1 MSMIKCPECG
11 KEISDSAKSCPNCGH
26 PMKPPRSKIII
37 VVAII
42 MGAIALVVL
51 ASGIKDLLS
60 ARQAATEE
68 ASNPMLGNYYMGM
81 SGYHVY
87 VVRFN
92 DDNTVEFV
100 DSGLGRDQDERQKA
114 YGTYSIDKS
123 SVEITMSSGNT
134 MNCIIH
140 DGGKELTIEGETF
153 SVVNKD
159 EVSQKTMDCFD

>member
-11 KEISDSAKSCPNCGH
+11 KEISDSAKACPNCGH
-26 PMKPPRSKIII
+26 PMKPKKSKLII
-37 VVAII
+37 VIAII

-60 ARQAATEE
+60 ARQVVSEVE
-68 ASNPMLGNYYMGM
+68 NNPMLGNYYMGT
-81 SGYHVY
+81 SGFHVY

-100 DSGLGRDQDERQKA
+100 DSGLGREQDERQKA
-114 YGTYSIDKS
+114 YGTYSIDES
-123 SVEITMSSGNT
+123 AVEITLSAGDK

-140 DGGKELTIEGETF
+140 DSGKELTIEGETF
-153 SVVNKD
+153 SIVNED

>member
-11 KEISDSAKSCPNCGH
+11 KEISDSAKACPNCGH
-26 PMKPPRSKIII
+26 PMKQKKSKLIFVIA
-37 VVAII
+37 VI
-42 MGAIALVVL
+42 MGIIALVVL

-60 ARQAATEE
+60 ARQAVIE
-68 ASNPMLGNYYMGM
+68 AESNPMLGNYYMGM

-100 DSGLGRDQDERQKA
+100 DSGLGREQDERLKA

-123 SVEITMSSGNT
+123 AVEITLSAGDI

-140 DGGKELTIEGETF
+140 DNGEELTIEGETF
-153 SVVNKD
+153 SIVNPD

>member
-1 MSMIKCPECG
+1 MSMMKCPECG
-11 KEISDSAKSCPNCGH
+11 KEISDSAKTCPNCGH
-26 PMKPPRSKIII
+26 PIKQKKSKLII
-37 VVAII
+37 VLAVI
-42 MGAIALVVL
+42 MGFIALVVL

-60 ARQAATEE
+60 ARQEVAQAE
-68 ASNPMLGNYYMGM
+68 NIPMLGNYYMGM

-100 DSGLGRDQDERQKA
+100 DSGLGREQDERQKA
-114 YGTYSIDKS
+114 YGTYSVDKS
-123 SVEITMSSGNT
+123 AVEITLSAGDK

-140 DGGKELTIEGETF
+140 DSGKELTIEGETF
-153 SVVNKD
+153 SIVNED

>member
-1 MSMIKCPECG
+1 MSMMKCPECG
-11 KEISDSAKSCPNCGH
+11 KEISDSAKACPNCGY
-26 PMKPPRSKIII
+26 PIKQKKSKLII
-37 VVAII
+37 VFAVI
-42 MGAIALVVL
+42 MGIIALVVL

-60 ARQAATEE
+60 ARQEVAE
-68 ASNPMLGNYYMGM
+68 AENIPMLGNYYMGM

-100 DSGLGRDQDERQKA
+100 DSGLGREQDERQKA
-114 YGTYSIDKS
+114 YGTYSVDKS
-123 SVEITMSSGNT
+123 AVEITLSAGDK

-140 DGGKELTIEGETF
+140 DNGKELTIEGETF
-153 SVVNKD
+153 SIVNED

>member
-26 PMKPPRSKIII
+26 PMKHKKSKIII
-37 VVAII
+37 VIAII

-60 ARQAATEE
+60 ARQAVSE
-68 ASNPMLGNYYMGM
+68 AENNPMLGNYYMGM

-100 DSGLGRDQDERQKA
+100 DSGLGREQDERQKA

-123 SVEITMSSGNT
+123 AVEITLSAGDKMS
-134 MNCIIH
+134 CIIH
-140 DGGKELTIEGETF
+140 DNGEELTIEGETF
-153 SVVNKD
+153 SIVNED
-159 EVSQKTMDCFD
+159 EVSQKTMECFE

>member
-11 KEISDSAKSCPNCGH
+11 KEISDSAKACPSCGH
-26 PMKPPRSKIII
+26 PMKPQKSKLII
-37 VVAII
+37 VIAII

-60 ARQAATEE
+60 ARQVVSE
-68 ASNPMLGNYYMGM
+68 AENNPMLGNYYMGT
-81 SGYHVY
+81 SGFHVY

-100 DSGLGRDQDERQKA
+100 DSGLGREQDKRQKA
-114 YGTYSIDKS
+114 YGTYYIDES
-123 SVEITMSSGNT
+123 AVEITLSAGDK

-140 DGGKELTIEGETF
+140 DNGKELTIEGETF
-153 SVVNKD
+153 SIVNED